1 MAGLLQARETVV
13 PGLRTW
19 FLLRHRRWSTER
31 NGGVLQ
37 ARETV
42 VAWLKEL
49 GLFRGRAGN
58 AMRLGLCSRSKD
70 VIEPV
75 LKPQWWVACAGMAA
89 DACAAARD
97 GRLRI
102 EPRENEATWFRCAF
116 KHVHVGYCST
126 PVQKYVVVVGC
137 DRPARVFKPA
147 VNRRCLRACWGLFR
161 QRFLACPSHQASA
174 VVHLITG
181 RGTCCAARAG
191 GWRAFATG
199 DNRA

>member
-1 MAGLLQARETVV
+1 MVGWLQAR
-13 PGLRTW
+13 G
-19 FLLRHRRWSTER
+19 
-31 NGGVLQ
+31 
-37 ARETV
+37 TV

-102 EPRENEATWFRCAF
+102 EPRENEATWFRC
-116 KHVHVGYCST
+116 GS
-126 PVQKYVVVVGC
+126 
-137 DRPARVFKPA
+137 PA
-147 VNRRCLRACWGLFR
+147 CLSS
-161 QRFLACPSHQASA
+161 QP
-174 VVHLITG
+174 
-181 RGTCCAARAG
+181 
-191 GWRAFATG
+191 
-199 DNRA
+199 